1 MPATFSIPRTND
13 LERAMTAVMIGVDP
27 HKGSH
32 TAVVISPAEE
42 PLGEIRVRASAAQ
55 AGKLAEWAAAWPER
69 TWAVEGAA
77 GLGRLLAQQLVAAG
91 ERVLDVQPKL
101 ASRVR
106 LLQAGDTNK
115 NDPNDA
121 LSVAI
126 AALRSRTC
134 REVAAEDHPAVLKVW
149 SKRHRDLARLRNQV
163 ACRLHAVLCD
173 LVPGG
178 ISKEISAAQA
188 ARILGQATPSGA
200 VEVAR
205 AELAA
210 EFLEDMRRLDAQL
223 RGTRKKLAAAVKVS
237 GTTLTEVFGV
247 GPVIAG
253 TIIGDIADVFRF
265 PGRDHFA
272 SYNGT
277 APVEVSSGNRKV
289 HRLSLRGNR
298 RINHAIHMA
307 AITQLRHKHSEG
319 RAYYEKK
326 LAEGKRTKRRSGPSS
341 ARSATPSSPA
351 SRPTPARPQRP
362 GPRAREGT
370 RGTTL
375 HPARPADT
383 PNALFGQATPGPGT
397 SLRPGTPAG
406 TPSKPVSKK
415 TRLPLDT
422 NSKED
427 SLCAVPGARD
437 GAAVVGTDP
446 GVLLGWWHS
455 PDKRRCCWLYRHGGG
470 NSRLLRPE
478 SRR

>member
-55 AGKLAEWAAAWPER
+55 AEKLAEWAAAWPER

-134 REVAAEDHPAVLKVW
+134 RQVTAEDHPAVLKVW

-178 ISKEISAAQA
+178 IAKEISAAQA
-188 ARILGQATPSGA
+188 ARILGQVTPSGA
-200 VEVAR
+200 AGLAR

-210 EFLEDMRRLDAQL
+210 EFLEDMRHLDAQL
-223 RGTRKKLAAAVKVS
+223 RGTRKKLAAAVTAS
-237 GTTLTEVFGV
+237 GTTVTGVFGA

-253 TIIGDIADVFRF
+253 TVIGDVRHVSRF
-265 PGRDHFA
+265 PSRDHFA
-272 SYNGT
+272 SCNGT
-277 APVEVSSGNRKV
+277 ALVEVSSGNRKI

-307 AITQLRHKHSEG
+307 AITQIRYSHSDG
-319 RAYYEKK
+319 RAYYDKK
-326 LAEGKRTKRRSGPSS
+326 IAEGKTHKEALRALKRRISDALYARLRADARQATGNAATGPGGQPGNDSDSS
-341 ARSATPSSPA
+341 AAGSH
-351 SRPTPARPQRP
+351 P
-362 GPRAREGT
+362 GHR
-370 RGTTL
+370 
-375 HPARPADT
+375 
-383 PNALFGQATPGPGT
+383 LFGQATPEPRPT
-397 SLRPGTPAG
+397 LRPATPA
-406 TPSKPVSKK
+406 KPASPTLTARK
-415 TRLPLDT
+415 TRQ
-422 NSKED
+422 
-427 SLCAVPGARD
+427 
-437 GAAVVGTDP
+437 
-446 GVLLGWWHS
+446 
-455 PDKRRCCWLYRHGGG
+455 
-470 NSRLLRPE
+470 RP
-478 SRR
+478 